1 MSLAEA
7 AKSIGVSKKT
17 LDDYYYQLRL
27 GEFYCFDFANNLSE
41 KVGIL
46 RAYVKEFKP
55 DREEKNKNVRHPK
68 NLKIIES
75 FDLDLPSILK
85 TAPETPPSPMLEEL
99 LSPTSFKSLLLEEES
114 EQP

>member
-7 AKSIGVSKKT
+7 ARAIGVSKKS

-27 GEFYCFDFANNLSE
+27 GEFYNFDFANNLHE

-46 RAYVKEFKP
+46 RAYVRAFKP
-55 DREEKNKNVRHPK
+55 QRDQNNKNMRHPK

-75 FDLDLPSILK
+75 FDFDVPNILRDI
-85 TAPETPPSPMLEEL
+85 S
-99 LSPTSFKSLLLEEES
+99 
-114 EQP
+114 